1 MSQVARHPHEYTDL
15 MSRKSHT
22 AQLPII
28 NANETKHEDCLKIM
42 DTYENMLSE
51 LYTEAHGIVF
61 TCQYLKGGGQSL
73 HLQANVT
80 SLFIY

>member
-1 MSQVARHPHEYTDL
+1 MYRRILLQIEGFEWMSQVARNPHEYTDL

-42 DTYENMLSE
+42 DT
-51 LYTEAHGIVF
+51 
-61 TCQYLKGGGQSL
+61 
-73 HLQANVT
+73 
-80 SLFIY
+80 

>member
-1 MSQVARHPHEYTDL
+1 MSQVARNPHEYTDL

-51 LYTEAHGIVF
+51 LYTKHKYL
-61 TCQYLKGGGQSL
+61 QYYPKIHDAL
-73 HLQANVT
+73 
-80 SLFIY
+80 